1 MTMAAVWSQ
10 KRSHASTTTVVD
22 AEAETSNDIILS
34 TEGAKLTHLL
44 SKSLVDLLTTTTTP
58 ASADAAADAA
68 SNGNGSQS
76 QPTDIYQQYLLN
88 ANNAPSFVTATTTT
102 ARPSESSS
110 IIERA
115 EIWLASAMATMGVGS
130 NSNTLK
136 FWKAHSHVGGGGN
149 QEEVYADGRYLVWL
163 VKEILLLGLEE
174 FIPATE
180 ENQGWNNHNHNQA
193 RSSDADDDTL
203 FRNHVMEVLECWHQS
218 SLDLLS
224 KNGVNV
230 GSSYQQLG
238 DDSRVGEEEEDGGED
253 TAGALWLMLLQN
265 AHLTPGTLRDAFN
278 NFTSPQHQ
286 YEQNVLPNGDIDGH
300 DNDTLPPEYFAWPT
314 FFRCAASEA
323 TRHHAQEVH
332 HVVVGANNHPN
343 KRRRSNNSTAL
354 PVSGIGSSTK
364 SNEWWPLLGYL
375 ITYAFISSSSPIKM
389 TVDQKLIFLKEKVV
403 TSLPSMMLI
412 PNFDYNTKNSLLSGI
427 VACIFDELGD
437 WIVSDSL
444 AVSGVDDAN
453 DSALVTMDQEMM
465 ILCNQR
471 RANVCRV
478 VDLMLVDG

>member
-1 MTMAAVWSQ
+1 MNIEQAMTMAAVWSQ
-10 KRSHASTTTVVD
+10 KRSHASTTVVD

-34 TEGAKLTHLL
+34 MEGAKLTHLL
-44 SKSLVDLLTTTTTP
+44 SKSLVDLLTTTTP
-58 ASADAAADAA
+58 AADAAADAA

-136 FWKAHSHVGGGGN
+136 FWKAHSHDGGGGGN
-149 QEEVYADGRYLVWL
+149 EEEVYADGRYLVWL
-163 VKEILLLGLEE
+163 VKEILLMGFEE

-180 ENQGWNNHNHNQA
+180 EDQGWNNHNQA
-193 RSSDADDDTL
+193 RSSEYDTL
-203 FRNHVMEVLECWHQS
+203 FRNHVMDVLECWHQS
-218 SLDLLS
+218 ALDLLS

-230 GSSYQQLG
+230 GASYQLG
-238 DDSRVGEEEEDGGED
+238 DDSRVGEEEDGGDD
-253 TAGALWLMLLQN
+253 TAGAMWLMLLQN

-286 YEQNVLPNGDIDGH
+286 YEQNVLPNGDIDRDD
-300 DNDTLPPEYFAWPT
+300 DNNTLPPEYFAWPT

-323 TRHHAQEVH
+323 ARHHAQEVH

-354 PVSGIGSSTK
+354 PDSGIGSSTK